1 MSNVDLLILDEHIA
15 ALDPKSSDR
24 VMELTDKLVNEN
36 KLTTLMVTH
45 NLRYAVQY
53 GSRLFMMHEG
63 NSVLDIR
70 DQEKKN
76 TRVEDILEIF
86 DRISIEKGN

>member
-1 MSNVDLLILDEHIA
+1 
-15 ALDPKSSDR
+15 
-24 VMELTDKLVNEN
+24 
-36 KLTTLMVTH
+36 
-45 NLRYAVQY
+45 
-53 GSRLFMMHEG
+53 MMHEG

>member
-1 MSNVDLLILDEHIA
+1 
-15 ALDPKSSDR
+15 
-24 VMELTDKLVNEN
+24 
-36 KLTTLMVTH
+36 MVTH

-63 NSVLDIR
+63 NSVLDIK